1 MHARNMATLKSVTE
15 CKYDLFYPEEL
26 HDLRNI
32 IHSILKRL
40 RSKKVRYRITTKKL
54 QTKKIF
60 RVVESKS
67 LCLKYRCALSV
78 AITFTLRNKAVKIDT
93 MRG

>member
-78 AITFTLRNKAVKIDT
+78 AIAFTLRNKAVKIDT

>member
-1 MHARNMATLKSVTE
+1 MATLKSVTE

-40 RSKKVRYRITTKKL
+40 RSLSNHYKKVTNKKNISGSGIKKL
-54 QTKKIF
+54 VPKI
-60 RVVESKS
+60 
-67 LCLKYRCALSV
+67 
-78 AITFTLRNKAVKIDT
+78 
-93 MRG
+93 